1 MLNRILE
8 YGKLVRFSHTLF
20 ALPFALASML
30 VAADGIPSWDVVLL
44 ILGCMVTARN
54 GAMAFNRL
62 ADARF
67 DAQNPRTA
75 ARHLARGALSEKS
88 VALFVVFNGLLFIL
102 FAGLLN
108 NLALLFALPVYLF
121 LLSYSLWKRFS
132 WLCHWFLG
140 IAVGMS
146 PLGAWIAVQGAFA
159 AFPVVMGFMLA
170 LWMGGFDI
178 IYSTQDEDIDRH
190 LGLHSV
196 PARFG
201 RRIALRIALASHV
214 GMLVL
219 GYVLGYAWD
228 MGLPWWITY
237 AFIVCALA
245 YIHFFRRSDDLDAL
259 NRDFF
264 LANVGISLVV
274 MAGMIVWVM
283 TGGGLHVIA
292 P

>member
-1 MLNRILE
+1 MIARILE

-20 ALPFALASML
+20 ALPFALASMV
-30 VAADGIPSWDVVLL
+30 VAAGGLPPWHVLLL
-44 ILGCMVTARN
+44 ILGCMATARN

-67 DAQNPRTA
+67 DALNPRTA
-75 ARHLARGALSEKS
+75 KRHLASGTLAKS
-88 VALFVVFNGLLFIL
+88 NVVWFIVGNGVLFVV

-108 NLALLFALPVYLF
+108 PLALICSVPVFLF

-140 IAVGMS
+140 VAVGMS
-146 PLGAWIAVQGAFA
+146 PLGAWIAVQGSFA
-159 AFPVVMGFMLA
+159 AFPVLMGVVLA

-178 IYSTQDEDIDRH
+178 IYSTQDEMVDRE

-201 RRIALRIALASHV
+201 RKVALRIALASHV
-214 GMLVL
+214 AMLGAAWCL
-219 GYVLGYAWD
+219 GYVFH
-228 MGLPWWITY
+228 MGLSWWIPY
-237 AFIVCALA
+237 GLMVSALA
-245 YIHFFRRSDDLDAL
+245 YIHFFRTSDDLDSL

-274 MAGMIVWVM
+274 FVGMVAWIA
-283 TGGGLHVIA
+283 TGGGLDGFMA
-292 P
+292 

>member
-1 MLNRILE
+1 MISRLLE

-20 ALPFALASML
+20 ALPFALASTV
-30 VAADGIPSWDVVLL
+30 VAAGGMPSWHVLLL
-44 ILGCMVTARN
+44 ILGCMATARN

-67 DAQNPRTA
+67 DALNPRTA
-75 ARHLARGALSEKS
+75 KRHLASGTLAKKN
-88 VALFVVFNGLLFIL
+88 VIWFIVGNGVLFVVF
-102 FAGLLN
+102 AGFLN
-108 NLALLFALPVYLF
+108 PLALLCALPVFLF

-140 IAVGMS
+140 VAIGMS
-146 PLGAWIAVQGAFA
+146 PLGAWIAVQGTFA
-159 AFPVVMGFMLA
+159 AFPMLMGVILA

-178 IYSTQDEDIDRH
+178 IYSTQDEMVDRE

-201 RRIALRIALASHV
+201 RKVALRIALASHIA
-214 GMLVL
+214 MLAAAWL
-219 GYVLGYAWD
+219 LGYAFH
-228 MGLPWWITY
+228 MGLSWWIPY
-237 AFIVCALA
+237 GLMVAALA
-245 YIHFFRRSDDLDAL
+245 YIHFFRTSDDLDAL

-274 MAGMIVWVM
+274 FIGMVAWIA
-283 TGGGLHVIA
+283 TGGGLDGFMA
-292 P
+292 

>member
-1 MLNRILE
+1 MLTRLLE
-8 YGKLVRFSHTLF
+8 YGKLVRFSHTFF
-20 ALPFALASML
+20 ALPFAIASMV
-30 VAADGIPSWDVVLL
+30 VAAGGLPSWDVLAL
-44 ILGCMVTARN
+44 IVGCMVTARN

-67 DAQNPRTA
+67 DAENPRTTG
-75 ARHLARGALSEKS
+75 RHLVRGALSNRS
-88 VALFVVFNGLLFIL
+88 VVAFIVANGLLFVV

-108 NLALLFALPVYLF
+108 MLALLCALPVFLF

-140 IAVGMS
+140 VAVGMS
-146 PLGAWIAVQGAFA
+146 PLGAWIAVRGTFA
-159 AFPVVMGFMLA
+159 AFPVVMGAMLA

-178 IYSTQDEDIDRH
+178 IYATQDEEVDRR

-201 RRIALRIALASHV
+201 RKNALRIAFASHL

-219 GYVLGYAWD
+219 GAVLGAAWD
-228 MGLPWWITY
+228 MGPSWWIPY
-237 AFIVCALA
+237 VCIIVALL
-245 YIHFFRRSDDLDAL
+245 YIHFFRKSDDLDAL

-264 LANVGISLVV
+264 LANVGISFVV
-274 MAGMIVWVM
+274 LLGMVAWITV
-283 TGGGLHVIA
+283 GGGVDGILS
-292 P
+292 